1 MNTDEDQNETA
12 AAPEQLRSEAFV
24 ACTVLWLHLGDLRVF
39 TCVDGVR
46 GRALFHCGI
55 LNAKNRL
62 VYYCIVAIWGIS
74 ADKRPGCVASGTYSN
89 ISFIPCSSHLNM
101 VIMRTEIDELRSC
114 VQTRNGG
121 ERGREEKRKI
131 ILKGTEPPHPHFPSP
146 SYSLTLGLSPF
157 SHSILYS
164 FSNPWRNGGNKGFHF
179 HWCVRHM
186 SREVEKTMFF

>member
-1 MNTDEDQNETA
+1 MERRKQLNLKVCFCPFCVTGDEYRRGSKRNSGGSRTTM
-12 AAPEQLRSEAFV
+12 RSEAFV
-24 ACTVLWLHLGDLRVF
+24 ACTVQRLHLRPLRVF

-46 GRALFHCGI
+46 GTALFHCGI

-62 VYYCIVAIWGIS
+62 VYYCIVAIRGSS

-89 ISFIPCSSHLNM
+89 ISFLSCSSHLNM

-131 ILKGTEPPHPHFPSP
+131 ILKGIEPPHPPLPIPILLPYTWS
-146 SYSLTLGLSPF
+146 SSLLP
-157 SHSILYS
+157 LY
-164 FSNPWRNGGNKGFHF
+164 PL
-179 HWCVRHM
+179 
-186 SREVEKTMFF
+186 FFLQSLKKWWK